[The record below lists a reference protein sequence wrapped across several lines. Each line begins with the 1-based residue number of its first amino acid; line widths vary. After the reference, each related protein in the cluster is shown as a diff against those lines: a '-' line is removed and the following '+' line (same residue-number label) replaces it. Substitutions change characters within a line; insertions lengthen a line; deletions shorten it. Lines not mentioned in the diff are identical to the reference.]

1 MEPNLSELSTEQQY
15 GTTMFI
21 IYNVLPLPVR
31 HAHFARFM
39 VHPIVYMLRP
49 HEKTSIKVK
58 SNDYSREMV
67 KLIGVNK
74 QGLPG
79 LQSEHAL
86 IDMNLSDG
94 FQIEGQHESV
104 MRSIL
109 QRLLLQAFTLP
120 ADEHK
125 HVG

>member
-1 MEPNLSELSTEQQY
+1 MPRREQRTARIPCVVAHIGDTIAERIRNGCIGQLEREEQP
-15 GTTMFI
+15 FEI
-21 IYNVLPLPVR
+21 IR
-31 HAHFARFM
+31 
-39 VHPIVYMLRP
+39 
-49 HEKTSIKVK
+49 SQ
-58 SNDYSREMV
+58 SREMV